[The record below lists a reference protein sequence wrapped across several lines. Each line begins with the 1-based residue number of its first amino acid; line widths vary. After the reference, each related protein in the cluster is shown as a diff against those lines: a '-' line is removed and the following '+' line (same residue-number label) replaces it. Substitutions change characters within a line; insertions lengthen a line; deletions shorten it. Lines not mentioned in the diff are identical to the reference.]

1 MKSMKSRCI
10 KGTSLAVL
18 GLFALAALAGRA
30 PAEEDQG
37 RADGEVQENWIDM
50 LADGLEPW
58 VVDARE
64 EQREE
69 HEKKWTLKDDILQ
82 NAGGGFGFLR
92 YGKELGDFEFKGD
105 YRLPQRGNSGIG
117 IRSVPFTGPSR
128 TRPSFAAY
136 ELQLLAD
143 HGKPPSE
150 HSTMSLY
157 RYVAP
162 RANPSKPA
170 GEWNRF
176 HIICRGPRIVIHLN
190 GEEILGVDQSEHE
203 EIKDKPLKGFLLLQN
218 HGSTAEFR
226 NLKLLV
232 E

>member
-1 MKSMKSRCI
+1 MKTI
-10 KGTSLAVL
+10 PIAPFP
-18 GLFALAALAGRA
+18 LFALAILAAPALAA
-30 PAEEDQG
+30 DHEASAERDAAEGWTDLL
-37 RADGEVQENWIDM
+37 V
-50 LADGLEPW
+50 DGLAPW
-58 VVDARE
+58 IVDARPGE
-64 EQREE
+64 REE
-69 HEKKWTLKDDILQ
+69 HQKKWTLRDGVLH

-92 YGKELGDFEFKGD
+92 YEKELSDFELKGE
-105 YRLPQRGNSGIG
+105 YKLPRRGNSGIG

-143 HGKPPSE
+143 HGQPPDT

-170 GEWNRF
+170 GEWNTF

-190 GEEILGVDQSEHE
+190 GEEILDVDQSEHE
-203 EIKDKPLKGFLLLQN
+203 EIKDKPLKGHLLLQN
-218 HGSTAEFR
+218 HGSAAEFR
-226 NLKLLV
+226 NLRLRV
-232 E
+232 D